1 MSKIQSIRGMND
13 ILPEQTPLWQY
24 IERTAAQ
31 LLAAY
36 GYQEIRFPILEQT
49 ELFKRSIG
57 EVTDIVEKEMYTF
70 EDRNGDS
77 LTLRPEGTAGC
88 VRACEQNGLLFNQT
102 QRLWYTGPM
111 FRHERPQKGRLRQFH
126 QIGVEAFG
134 MSGPDIDAELIFLTA
149 RLWRA
154 LGVSDN
160 VTLELNSIGSAAARN
175 EFKTALVAY
184 LQQFVTQLDEDSQ
197 RRLHTNPL
205 RILDSK
211 DENTR
216 KILVGAPSFHDY
228 LDAESLEHFAQL
240 RALLDAGGV
249 RYTINPALV
258 RGLDY
263 YGKTVFE
270 WTTDKLGAQAT
281 VCAGGRYDG
290 LVEQLGGKST
300 PAFGFGIGLERIC
313 LLLEACGRNAADI
326 NLLPQVYIVAAGE
339 RAASQGVVLA
349 EQLRDR
355 LPQLRVIANCGG
367 GSFKSQF
374 KKADKS
380 GAELALIIGDQ
391 EIDNDVV
398 NVKWL
403 RDEQREQQTLPRT
416 EIVNAIVEA
425 LQLPLSN

>member
-13 ILPEQTPLWQY
+13 LLPVQTPLWQY
-24 IERTAAQ
+24 VERTAAQ
-31 LLAAY
+31 LLGTY

-70 EDRNGDS
+70 ADRNGDS

-102 QRLWYTGPM
+102 QRLWYAGPM

-134 MSGPDIDAELIFLTA
+134 MVGPDIDAELIFITA
-149 RLWRA
+149 RLWRK
-154 LGVSDN
+154 LGIADH
-160 VTLELNSIGSAAARN
+160 VTLELNSIGSASARA
-175 EFKTALVAY
+175 EFKRALVAY
-184 LQQFVTQLDEDSQ
+184 LQNYSGELDEDSQ

-216 KILVGAPSFHDY
+216 QILHGAPSFHDY
-228 LDAESLEHFAQL
+228 LDDESREHFQRL
-240 RALLDAGGV
+240 CALLEAGGITY
-249 RYTINPALV
+249 RLNPALV

-290 LVEQLGGKST
+290 LVEQLGGKPT
-300 PAFGFGIGLERIC
+300 PAVGFGMGIERLC
-313 LLLEACGRNAADI
+313 LLLDTCGKIPADI
-326 NLLPQVYIVAAGE
+326 IDAPQVYIVAAGE
-339 RAASQGVVLA
+339 RAESAAIVMAEALR
-349 EQLRDR
+349 EQL
-355 LPQLRVIANCGG
+355 PMLRIVSNCGG

-380 GAELALIIGDQ
+380 GAGIALILGDQ
-391 EIDNDVV
+391 EVEAGTV

-403 RDEQREQQTLPRT
+403 RDEAREQQSVAQA
-416 EIVNAIVEA
+416 EIASLLGAE
-425 LQLPLSN
+425 LQLN